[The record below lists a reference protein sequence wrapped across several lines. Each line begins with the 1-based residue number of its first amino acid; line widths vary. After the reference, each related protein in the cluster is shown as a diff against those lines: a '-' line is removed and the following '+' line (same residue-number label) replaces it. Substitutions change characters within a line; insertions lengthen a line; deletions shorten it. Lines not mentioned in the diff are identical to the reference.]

1 MCDIHHHAPCQS
13 TCTKH
18 MHAEIHTITH
28 HVGAVAN
35 KVFHFPRRRRL
46 LDSVYSYRVYSASKY
61 RTIEPSTTMTSCG
74 ISDDVQLS
82 TFNERAKH
90 VIWAFYQISV
100 KHAPVIRCPH
110 VNSPHLPGHSVN
122 RISRPLSLSHCKVTL
137 LRTVH
142 FHLPQILT
150 ALELFAALLNTCM
163 CVYVH
168 CRGIVFYR
176 QIKWCKL
183 IWQPGI
189 WGSSRSASTF
199 LWYRALITTLSYC
212 AQLWSCGIV
221 LITTL
226 HLLRCTLRTL
236 MQITNLFPHC
246 TLPPTLVSS
255 LFIKIANTKFSF
267 SPHCTCKF
275 VN

>member
-46 LDSVYSYRVYSASKY
+46 LDSVYWYRVYSASKY

-122 RISRPLSLSHCKVTL
+122 RISRALGLNHCKVTL
-137 LRTVH
+137 SGQNCTFSSDSNLYSTGFICSLKWIHACVYNTVYMYYSLHTYVCTH
-142 FHLPQILT
+142 FI
-150 ALELFAALLNTCM
+150 
-163 CVYVH
+163 VYVH
-168 CRGIVFYR
+168 AYSVQQC
-176 QIKWCKL
+176 
-183 IWQPGI
+183 
-189 WGSSRSASTF
+189 AS
-199 LWYRALITTLSYC
+199 
-212 AQLWSCGIV
+212 
-221 LITTL
+221 
-226 HLLRCTLRTL
+226 
-236 MQITNLFPHC
+236 
-246 TLPPTLVSS
+246 
-255 LFIKIANTKFSF
+255 
-267 SPHCTCKF
+267 
-275 VN
+275 